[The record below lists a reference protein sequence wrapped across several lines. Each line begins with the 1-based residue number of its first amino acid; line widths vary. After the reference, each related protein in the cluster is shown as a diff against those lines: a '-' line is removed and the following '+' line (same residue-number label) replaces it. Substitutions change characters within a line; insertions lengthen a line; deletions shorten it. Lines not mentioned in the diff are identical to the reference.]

1 MTHGDSYLS
10 VGAILSICSI
20 MTYWKSCSWD
30 RRTCSTWSWRPIQS
44 HSMAKLCHSKR
55 VGYCSNAKMH
65 VWPCNQICW
74 SAEQKRVDM
83 WHESRQSWTSHR
95 RSSFHENHASIPLGL
110 ARSTLNLT
118 DVPWWFLILEGM
130 DLCTNGRLFT
140 EVTLWV
146 RAGTAKRLQH
156 PVFLDPWRQM
166 PAIISFQIRAEG
178 TCARAYCVRR
188 FSSTEG
194 TKP

>member
-1 MTHGDSYLS
+1 MQRCTFDL
-10 VGAILSICSI
+10 AIKYAGL
-20 MTYWKSCSWD
+20 
-30 RRTCSTWSWRPIQS
+30 Q
-44 HSMAKLCHSKR
+44 SKR
-55 VGYCSNAKMH
+55 G
-65 VWPCNQICW
+65 
-74 SAEQKRVDM
+74 VDM

-188 FSSTEG
+188 FSSIERTETEQRRSESDRQRYNPEKSQRRMATG
-194 TKP
+194 LCHKTLRR